1 MHSVHQQHTSTIPS
15 LCTDHIHSPTTHTYI
30 HPPTHAYTHPHMHTP
45 TMPTNATLTPPYQ
58 IQTLP
63 SQGYSN
69 LGQVKSSPGM
79 IRESGK
85 RKE

>member
-1 MHSVHQQHTSTIPS
+1 MVYTSN
-15 LCTDHIHSPTTHTYI
+15 IHSPSHPFVLTIYTHQ
-30 HPPTHAYTHPHMHTP
+30 PPTHIYTHPHVHTP